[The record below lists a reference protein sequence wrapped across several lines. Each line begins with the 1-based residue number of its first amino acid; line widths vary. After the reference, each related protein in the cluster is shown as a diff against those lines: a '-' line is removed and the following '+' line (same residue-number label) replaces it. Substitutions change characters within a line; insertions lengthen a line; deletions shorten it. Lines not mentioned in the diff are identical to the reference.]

1 MADARLL
8 TKHGEVMINFY
19 PDVAPKTVKAMKE
32 RIEEGFFDGLTF
44 HRVIDGFM
52 AQGGDPEMSGRPGVD
67 YTLEAEFS

>member
-32 RIEEGFFDGLTF
+32 RI
-44 HRVIDGFM
+44 
-52 AQGGDPEMSGRPGVD
+52 
-67 YTLEAEFS
+67 

>member
-32 RIEEGFFDGLTF
+32 RIEEGFFDGL
-44 HRVIDGFM
+44 M
-52 AQGGDPEMSGRPGVD
+52 NKWNLKS
-67 YTLEAEFS
+67 L